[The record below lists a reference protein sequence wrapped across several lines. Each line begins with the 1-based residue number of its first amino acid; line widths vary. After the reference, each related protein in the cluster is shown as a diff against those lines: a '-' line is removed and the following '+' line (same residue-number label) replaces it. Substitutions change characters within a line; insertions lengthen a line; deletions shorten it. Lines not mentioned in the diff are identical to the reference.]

1 MIYSTLENWSII
13 MDLRIVFKTVID
25 ALAGDEK
32 AY

>member
-1 MIYSTLENWSII
+1 MIYSILENWSII
-13 MDLRIVFKTVID
+13 MDLRIVIKTVID